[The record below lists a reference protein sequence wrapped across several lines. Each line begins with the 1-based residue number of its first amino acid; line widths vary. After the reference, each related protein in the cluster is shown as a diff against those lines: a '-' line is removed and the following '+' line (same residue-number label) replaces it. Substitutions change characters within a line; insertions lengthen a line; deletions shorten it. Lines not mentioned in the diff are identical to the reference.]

1 MNAPFYQFGL
11 FGNDTALL
19 FAVVIGIGFGFF
31 LEQAGFGSSVKLA
44 QQFYLRDLTVFKVM
58 FTAIVTAM
66 LGLFW
71 LSWIGFI
78 DLSLVRVL
86 PTYLVP
92 QFVGGLVFGVGF
104 VMGGYC
110 PGTCCVAA
118 VTGKMDGW
126 MHLIGMFAG
135 ILLFGE
141 LFPLIGDWY
150 SSTPM
155 GEVTLWQIFDLSHGT
170 MVLLIVLAAL
180 GGFYGAGK
188 LESRFRSI

>member
-11 FGNDTALL
+11 FGNETALL

-44 QQFYLRDLTVFKVM
+44 QQFYFRDLTVFKVM
-58 FTAIVTAM
+58 FTAIITAM

-71 LSWIGFI
+71 FSWFGLI
-78 DLSLVRVL
+78 DLSLVGVL
-86 PTYLVP
+86 PTFLIP
-92 QFVGGLVFGVGF
+92 QLVGGLVFGVGF

-110 PGTCCVAA
+110 PGTCCVAS

-126 MHLIGMFAG
+126 IHLLGMFAG

-141 LFPLIGDWY
+141 LFPLIGDWC
-150 SSTPM
+150 SSTSM
-155 GEVTLWQIFDLSHGT
+155 GEITLSQVLHLSHGT
-170 MVLLIVLAAL
+170 TVLLIVLVAL
-180 GGFYGAGK
+180 AGFWGAEN
-188 LESRFRSI
+188 LEKRLRTE